1 MSRSTLSER
10 NLAGMEVTALGV
22 LTVQGLQISRLWI
35 FLHSTI
41 FLFFLNNRLS
51 LFCFSGTSVW
61 DSVLAINEILRNI
74 VQNKLLIC
82 GLDIEHLWLG
92 ISLKQ
97 RWVTASLMH
106 LKIWDKNI
114 HPFFFLKVLK
124 LYKIIYQKRRKTKLS
139 DKTLQDS
146 KTFHWRTLKH
156 KKIYQRNSSPHPR
169 QTPPF

>member
-1 MSRSTLSER
+1 MEYLVSRSTLSER
-10 NLAGMEVTALGV
+10 NLAGMEVTVLGV

-82 GLDIEHLWLG
+82 GLDIEHL
-92 ISLKQ
+92 
-97 RWVTASLMH
+97 
-106 LKIWDKNI
+106 
-114 HPFFFLKVLK
+114 
-124 LYKIIYQKRRKTKLS
+124 
-139 DKTLQDS
+139 
-146 KTFHWRTLKH
+146 
-156 KKIYQRNSSPHPR
+156 
-169 QTPPF
+169 

>member
-1 MSRSTLSER
+1 
-10 NLAGMEVTALGV
+10 MEVTVLGV

-41 FLFFLNNRLS
+41 FLFFSTTGCLSSVSQAHLCGIQFLLSMRSSETLCRTNCLYVGWTLNI
-51 LFCFSGTSVW
+51 
-61 DSVLAINEILRNI
+61 D
-74 VQNKLLIC
+74 
-82 GLDIEHLWLG
+82 WLG